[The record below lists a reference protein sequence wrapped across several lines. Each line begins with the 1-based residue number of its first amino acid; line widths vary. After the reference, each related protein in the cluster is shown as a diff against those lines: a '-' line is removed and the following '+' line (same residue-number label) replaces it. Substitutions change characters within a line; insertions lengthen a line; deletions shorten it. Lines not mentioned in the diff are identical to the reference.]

1 MMDAT
6 QIRRSRRE
14 AGSSR
19 IHHRL
24 GGRLNSSAI
33 AVLCSSDAR
42 LQFIDAMRAAGIVPA
57 DHDAIIG
64 DGGIH
69 RFRVEG
75 DKPGS
80 RNGWCILHMDG
91 LPAGV
96 FGTWKGGMCGTW
108 RSGRGP
114 MTPAQ
119 RARFAAE
126 IETAKRHRAAEIAER
141 HRQAQDRA
149 RRLWGE
155 AAAPRADHPYLVRK
169 GIRPHGIRQLNGR
182 LIVPMRD
189 GDGVLWNVQ
198 TITNDGGKRFLYG
211 GRKRGLYHAIGGAVT
226 DELLI
231 AEGYATAA
239 SLHAATG
246 KPVAVA
252 FDCGNLEPVARML
265 RAKFLDA
272 RITVCADNDTG
283 TNGNPGLTKATAAAR
298 AVGGLIAVP
307 PEPFNDFNDAATRAT
322 R

>member
-1 MMDAT
+1 
-6 QIRRSRRE
+6 
-14 AGSSR
+14 
-19 IHHRL
+19 
-24 GGRLNSSAI
+24 
-33 AVLCSSDAR
+33 VLCGSDAR

-80 RNGWCILHMDG
+80 RNGWCILHLDG

-96 FGTWKGGMCGTW
+96 FGTWKGGTCGTW
-108 RSGRGP
+108 RAGRGP

-119 RARFAAE
+119 RERFRVE
-126 IETAKRHRAAEIAER
+126 IEQAKRQRAAEIAER

-149 RRLWGE
+149 RRVWAE
-155 AAAPRADHPYLVRK
+155 AAAPREDHPYLVRK
-169 GIRPHGIRQLNGR
+169 GITPHGIRQLNGK

-198 TITNDGGKRFLYG
+198 TISGDGSKRFLYG

-239 SLHAATG
+239 SLHETTG

-252 FDCGNLEPVARML
+252 FDCGNLEPVARVL
-265 RAKFLDA
+265 RAKFMAA
-272 RITVCADNDTG
+272 RITIAADNDTG
-283 TNGNPGLTKATAAAR
+283 TEGNPGITKATAAAR
-298 AVGGLIAVP
+298 AVGGLIAIP
-307 PEPFNDFNDAATRAT
+307 PEPFNDFNDAAAGAMP
-322 R
+322 